1 MSTLTADPPTTSH
14 AATPPAAAQVQPTF
28 AGVVRGEWIK
38 LLSLRSTWWALASTA
53 AVITL
58 VALAAAASLNA
69 MADDPALAPGIE
81 QMHGAEVISSGFHF
95 GMLTIAVLGAL
106 LITGEYATGL
116 IRSTFAAVPTRIPV
130 LAAKALTLVV
140 LTAAVTLVSVT
151 LSYFL
156 TMPRLSQYD
165 LVPAL
170 DDPGTWRVFGGTLY
184 SLISAALF
192 SLGVGTL
199 LRSTAASL
207 TAALTVLL
215 LLPGILSF
223 IRLDWVET
231 IVSYLPLPASSALLT
246 TGAVETQGAYLS
258 AQASLIALGRV
269 AEAAAV
275 TDGVSVEPAHDPA
288 LAPELRQL
296 LQQLVEPLVALDEAG
311 VDEGVPVL
319 EAVDEGRRGESGAA
333 VAEVL
338 EPVLLQDDEVGS
350 GVRGEGLDDQ
360 LVGDHVVERAV
371 DASLHVVAGH
381 RDAVGA
387 AGPTVEVVEPDREAL
402 GPVPPDEQLGVD
414 VGPEDLRRRGVE
426 LPDDVHHRQL
436 LVDDDLGFVHLASPS
451 VSSGSVA
458 SRASRRW

>member
-1 MSTLTADPPTTSH
+1 MSTLTADPPTTSY
-14 AATPPAAAQVQPTF
+14 AATPPEAAQVHPTF

-106 LITGEYATGL
+106 LITGEYATGS

-151 LSYFL
+151 LSYFV
-156 TMPRLSQYD
+156 TMPQLSQY
-165 LVPAL
+165 VRPRPSAGR
-170 DDPGTWRVFGGTLY
+170 PGHWRVFGGTLY

-192 SLGVGTL
+192 SLGIGTL

-207 TAALTVLL
+207 TAALTVL

-246 TGAVETQGAYLS
+246 TGAAETQGAYLS
-258 AQASLIALGRV
+258 TQASLIVMAAYAV
-269 AEAAAV
+269 VPIAAAAV
-275 TDGVSVEPAHDPA
+275 T
-288 LAPELRQL
+288 
-296 LQQLVEPLVALDEAG
+296 
-311 VDEGVPVL
+311 
-319 EAVDEGRRGESGAA
+319 
-333 VAEVL
+333 
-338 EPVLLQDDEVGS
+338 
-350 GVRGEGLDDQ
+350 
-360 LVGDHVVERAV
+360 
-371 DASLHVVAGH
+371 LHR
-381 RDAVGA
+381 RDA
-387 AGPTVEVVEPDREAL
+387 
-402 GPVPPDEQLGVD
+402 
-414 VGPEDLRRRGVE
+414 
-426 LPDDVHHRQL
+426 
-436 LVDDDLGFVHLASPS
+436 
-451 VSSGSVA
+451 
-458 SRASRRW
+458 

>member
-14 AATPPAAAQVQPTF
+14 AATPPAAAQVPPSF
-28 AGVVRGEWIK
+28 AGVMRGEWIK

-69 MADDPALAPGIE
+69 MAEDPALVPGIE

-106 LITGEYATGL
+106 LITGEYATGS

-156 TMPRLSQYD
+156 TMPQLSQYD

-192 SLGVGTL
+192 SLGIGTL

-215 LLPGILSF
+215 LPGILSF
-223 IRLDWVET
+223 IRLDWIET

-258 AQASLIALGRV
+258 TQASLIVMAAYAV
-269 AEAAAV
+269 VPIAAAAV
-275 TDGVSVEPAHDPA
+275 T
-288 LAPELRQL
+288 
-296 LQQLVEPLVALDEAG
+296 
-311 VDEGVPVL
+311 
-319 EAVDEGRRGESGAA
+319 
-333 VAEVL
+333 
-338 EPVLLQDDEVGS
+338 
-350 GVRGEGLDDQ
+350 
-360 LVGDHVVERAV
+360 
-371 DASLHVVAGH
+371 LHR
-381 RDAVGA
+381 RDA
-387 AGPTVEVVEPDREAL
+387 
-402 GPVPPDEQLGVD
+402 
-414 VGPEDLRRRGVE
+414 
-426 LPDDVHHRQL
+426 
-436 LVDDDLGFVHLASPS
+436 
-451 VSSGSVA
+451 
-458 SRASRRW
+458 

>member
-1 MSTLTADPPTTSH
+1 MH
-14 AATPPAAAQVQPTF
+14 PTF

-38 LLSLRSTWWALASTA
+38 LLSLRSTWWALASTT

-106 LITGEYATGL
+106 LITGEYATGM

-151 LSYFL
+151 LSYFV
-156 TMPRLSQYD
+156 TMPQLSQYD

-184 SLISAALF
+184 SLIAAALF
-192 SLGVGTL
+192 SLGIGTL
-199 LRSTAASL
+199 LRSTAASV

-246 TGAVETQGAYLS
+246 TGAAETQGAYLS
-258 AQASLIALGRV
+258 TQASLIVMAAYAV
-269 AEAAAV
+269 VAAAV
-275 TDGVSVEPAHDPA
+275 T
-288 LAPELRQL
+288 
-296 LQQLVEPLVALDEAG
+296 
-311 VDEGVPVL
+311 
-319 EAVDEGRRGESGAA
+319 
-333 VAEVL
+333 
-338 EPVLLQDDEVGS
+338 
-350 GVRGEGLDDQ
+350 
-360 LVGDHVVERAV
+360 
-371 DASLHVVAGH
+371 LHR
-381 RDAVGA
+381 RDA
-387 AGPTVEVVEPDREAL
+387 
-402 GPVPPDEQLGVD
+402 
-414 VGPEDLRRRGVE
+414 
-426 LPDDVHHRQL
+426 
-436 LVDDDLGFVHLASPS
+436 
-451 VSSGSVA
+451 
-458 SRASRRW
+458 

>member
-1 MSTLTADPPTTSH
+1 
-14 AATPPAAAQVQPTF
+14 
-28 AGVVRGEWIK
+28 
-38 LLSLRSTWWALASTA
+38 
-53 AVITL
+53 
-58 VALAAAASLNA
+58 
-69 MADDPALAPGIE
+69 
-81 QMHGAEVISSGFHF
+81 
-95 GMLTIAVLGAL
+95 MLTIAVLGAL

-258 AQASLIALGRV
+258 AQASLIVMAAYAV
-269 AEAAAV
+269 VPIAAAAV
-275 TDGVSVEPAHDPA
+275 T
-288 LAPELRQL
+288 
-296 LQQLVEPLVALDEAG
+296 
-311 VDEGVPVL
+311 
-319 EAVDEGRRGESGAA
+319 
-333 VAEVL
+333 
-338 EPVLLQDDEVGS
+338 
-350 GVRGEGLDDQ
+350 
-360 LVGDHVVERAV
+360 
-371 DASLHVVAGH
+371 LHR
-381 RDAVGA
+381 RDA
-387 AGPTVEVVEPDREAL
+387 
-402 GPVPPDEQLGVD
+402 
-414 VGPEDLRRRGVE
+414 
-426 LPDDVHHRQL
+426 
-436 LVDDDLGFVHLASPS
+436 
-451 VSSGSVA
+451 
-458 SRASRRW
+458 